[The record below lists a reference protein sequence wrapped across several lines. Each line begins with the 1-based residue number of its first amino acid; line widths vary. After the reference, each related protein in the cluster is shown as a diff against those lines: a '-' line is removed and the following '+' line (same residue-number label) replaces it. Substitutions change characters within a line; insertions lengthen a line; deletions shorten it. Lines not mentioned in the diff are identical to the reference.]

1 MSIKVT
7 ISGDK
12 QLLANL
18 ALLRST
24 LDDGSIM
31 DMALEVSLRNTRA
44 RFLGRLTPDGDPWPE
59 SKAGAARAKR
69 RGPPYG
75 TLYDTGNLFSSLSSE
90 KIDSFNGVV
99 FQDDAIAPYGIDLYD
114 VWDFL
119 GASDEDT
126 AEFTGNALEMLLKG
140 WK

>member
-1 MSIKVT
+1 MIKVT
-7 ISGDK
+7 VVGDA
-12 QLLANL
+12 QLQANL
-18 ALLRST
+18 ALLKTT
-24 LDDGSIM
+24 LEDGSIM

-44 RFLGRLTPDGDPWPE
+44 RFLGRVTPDGDPWPE
-59 SKAGAARAKR
+59 SRAGAARAAKK
-69 RGPPYG
+69 GPPFG

-90 KIDSFNGVV
+90 KIDNFNGAV
-99 FQDDAIAPYGIDLYD
+99 FQDDAIAPYGINLYD

-126 AEFTGNALEMLLKG
+126 AEFTGNALDMLLKG

>member
-1 MSIKVT
+1 MIKVT
-7 ISGDK
+7 VTGDN
-12 QLLANL
+12 QLQAHL
-18 ALLRST
+18 ALLQAT
-24 LDDGSIM
+24 LEDGSIL

-44 RFLGRLTPDGDPWPE
+44 RFLGRVTPDGDPWPE
-59 SKAGAARAKR
+59 SRAGAKRAAAK
-69 RGPPYG
+69 GAPFG

-90 KIDSFNGVV
+90 KIDNFNGAV